1 MGTDDALVA
10 VLPENRHTMPAH
22 FNHARED
29 PRHARDRQLKNRRC
43 HMPQFLC
50 P

>member
-10 VLPENRHTMPAH
+10 VLPENRHTMPALQTTP
-22 FNHARED
+22 ART
-29 PRHARDRQLKNRRC
+29 RDTPETANLKQTLPC
-43 HMPQFLC
+43 DQKVC